1 MNGTIYINGE
11 IGVDT
16 TVFDII
22 RQVKNQPTAD
32 AFLVKIDSIGG
43 YVDSGK
49 EIYNYLINLD
59 KPITTYTTKAYSIAS
74 MIFMAGSNRIIP
86 EGTTDALMIHLPW
99 METQGNH
106 QEISDHLKDL
116 KAVEDELVDFYS
128 KAVSIDKSTV
138 HSLLSK
144 ETFLSAT
151 QAKEF
156 GFATTLQPAQLAVA
170 KLHNDDKEEQTFMN
184 KLNEK
189 LDSIKNLLLG
199 KSPIKAELVLQ
210 DATGVSIT
218 FPDLNGSDEPAL
230 DDKAMVDG
238 KPADGE
244 FTMPDES
251 VLKFNAG
258 VLSEVVAPVVEETE
272 PTEEEA
278 LNEEAD
284 SKDQLIAE
292 LQTKVTDLES
302 RLSAMMNE
310 TQAEN
315 LLDMVSGM
323 VEKTNQIEAK
333 YMALAKQVGSDY
345 QASKQETTTS
355 VKVSQAAM
363 SRAAQMLNF

>member
-1 MNGTIYINGE
+1 MNGTIYISGE

-22 RQVKNQPTAD
+22 RQVKNQPNAE
-32 AFLVKIDSIGG
+32 AFLVKIDSVGG

-49 EIYNYLINLD
+49 EIYNYLINLN
-59 KPITTYTTKAYSIAS
+59 KPITTFTTKAYSIAS

-86 EGTTDALMIHLPW
+86 EGSIDALMIHLPW

-106 QEISDHLKDL
+106 QEISEQLKDL
-116 KAVEDELVDFYS
+116 KAVEDDLVDFYA
-128 KAVSIDKSTV
+128 KAVSIDKNTI

-156 GFATTLQPAQLAVA
+156 GFATTLQPVQLAVA
-170 KLHNDDKEEQTFMN
+170 KLHNENTEEQTFMN

-199 KSPIKAELVLQ
+199 KSNIKAELVLQ
-210 DATGVSIT
+210 DATGVSLT
-218 FPDLNGSDEPAL
+218 FPDLNGSDKPAL
-230 DDKAMVDG
+230 DDKAMIDG
-238 KPADGE
+238 KPAEGE
-244 FTMPDES
+244 FTMSDQS
-251 VLKFNAG
+251 VLKFNGG
-258 VLSEVVAPVVEETE
+258 VLTELVVPAVEETE
-272 PTEEEA
+272 ETEDDT
-278 LNEEAD
+278 LNEEVD
-284 SKDQLIAE
+284 SKDQTIAE
-292 LQTKVTDLES
+292 LQSKVTELES

-323 VEKTNQIEAK
+323 VEKTNEIEAK

-345 QASKQETTTS
+345 QTSKQETKTS
-355 VKVSQAAM
+355 VKASQSSM
-363 SRAAQMLNF
+363 SRAAQILNS